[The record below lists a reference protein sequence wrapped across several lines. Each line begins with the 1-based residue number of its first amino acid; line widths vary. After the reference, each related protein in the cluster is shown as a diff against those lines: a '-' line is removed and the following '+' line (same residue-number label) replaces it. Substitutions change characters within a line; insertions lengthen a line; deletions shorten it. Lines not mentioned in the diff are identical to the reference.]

1 MGSSLLTRVALPPGG
16 ETDTAAALRT
26 HGEKEGKV
34 VFVRSKIN
42 SKSGP
47 RPDQEN
53 NNNKDNS
60 TREWRPSV
68 SVISRDEAEWQVIS
82 PLGGHIDD
90 STIGI

>member
-53 NNNKDNS
+53 NNNKDNN
-60 TREWRPSV
+60 TRVAYRV
-68 SVISRDEAEWQVIS
+68 AALGLGDLYIIRDEAKLQVIS
-82 PLGGHIDD
+82 LLGDT
-90 STIGI
+90 S